1 MTIQILVKK
10 TLIVFAFTG
19 LEISLLVQVA
29 LVKPVGS
36 DICKPHILGAPITV
50 AAVAQLAL

>member
-10 TLIVFAFTG
+10 TLIVFAFTV